1 MKLNQNK
8 QLLSLCVLGVWVIF
22 MKEPTM
28 MPKEQLAG
36 SFGSGVECRTQVA
49 KLIATMDVIYG
60 TPDAVKKAGLVL
72 TCEELSK
79 EAEMAQR
86 RF

>member
-1 MKLNQNK
+1 MKLSQSK

-36 SFGSGVECRTQVA
+36 VFASGIECRTQVA

-60 TPDAVKKAGLVL
+60 TQDAVKKAGLVL

-79 EAEMAQR
+79 GAEMEQR